1 MPKPTVV
8 YACQKCDAQTPKWT
22 GRCFEC
28 GGWGTL
34 QETVRVKQN
43 PASASAQAAAKPI
56 DFSSVGEAA
65 PRDRVQT
72 GIAEFDRVVGGG
84 IVPGSLTLLSGE
96 PGIGKSTLVLQ
107 IAAGVLA
114 QPNTSVLYVS
124 GEESAEQVRM
134 RLNRLKIVPNRFFF
148 LERASGETI
157 AATAERDKPTLVV
170 VDSVQTT
177 PAEGV
182 SGEAGSVSHVR
193 AVTAILLE
201 AAKREA
207 IPIILIG
214 QVTKG
219 GAVAGPKTLE
229 HMVDTV
235 LSFEGDR
242 FQNVRVLRAGKNRFG
257 GTDEVGIFTMDETGL
272 RELPNPSEAFLR
284 QRRANA
290 PGSCITCALEG
301 TRPILLEIQ
310 ALVTRSSFRNPQ
322 RRAVG
327 IDPVRLSMIAAVLG
341 KRAGLSFENYDI
353 HVNVVG
359 GMRIAEP
366 AADLAI
372 ALAIASAFTNR
383 PLSSSAFVCGEIGLG
398 GEIRDVKDL
407 ARRMKEAERF
417 GFKNFLVP
425 GKVDTVKDA
434 LGFLR

>member
-1 MPKPTVV
+1 MAKTTII

-34 QETVRVKQN
+34 QETVRIKQN
-43 PASASAQAAAKPI
+43 PASTSLGTTARPI
-56 DFSSVGEAA
+56 DFSSIAETSVRE
-65 PRDRVQT
+65 RVQT

-107 IAAGVLA
+107 IAAGVLKNPQA
-114 QPNTSVLYVS
+114 AVLYVS
-124 GEESAEQVRM
+124 GEESAEQIRM
-134 RLNRLKIVPNRFFF
+134 RLNRLHVIPNRFFF
-148 LERASGETI
+148 LERASGETV
-157 AATAERDKPTLVV
+157 AATIARDKPTLVI
-170 VDSVQTT
+170 VDSVQTI
-177 PAEGV
+177 PADGV

-193 AVTAILLE
+193 AVTTMLLA
-201 AAKREA
+201 AAKQEG

-219 GAVAGPKTLE
+219 GTVAGPKTLE

-242 FQNVRVLRAGKNRFG
+242 FQNIRILRAGKNRFG
-257 GTDEVGIFTMDETGL
+257 GTDEVGIFSMGEEGL

-284 QRRANA
+284 QRRSDA

-310 ALVTRSSFRNPQ
+310 ALVTRSNFRNPQ

-341 KRAGLSFENYDI
+341 RRAGLSFENLDI

-359 GMRIAEP
+359 GMRMVEP

-372 ALAIASAFTNR
+372 ALAMASAFRNH
-383 PLSSSAFVCGEIGLG
+383 PLSSSAFVAGEIGLA
-398 GEIRDVKDL
+398 GEVRDVKDL
-407 ARRMKEAERF
+407 ERRVREAERF
-417 GFKNFLVP
+417 GFKTFLVP
-425 GKVDTVKDA
+425 GKVDTLADA
-434 LGFLR
+434 LKFL